1 MSIFSNDS
9 KKKKNARNAVPPP
22 PSFSAPNI
30 EEATVP
36 VSETSKELAYEK
48 TLADAAAEVANAV
61 TAKAEETKQAKLDE
75 ITPEG
80 QHIVVPAPVPTE
92 SNEFG
97 LPSDEA
103 VVIPT
108 PKKDLPVNFDSS
120 VVSGAG
126 IDGNITVP
134 GNLFV
139 GGRVNGHISAEGTVV
154 MDGSTVCGNI
164 KCHRLLRSHA
174 AAIVGNITA
183 DMVEL
188 DKGCSVKGDIYVD
201 SLLSSDGIIEG
212 KTVKAGTVKL
222 QENAAIKAE
231 IVADKMAVA
240 TGAKIDGNIQMHSC

>member
-9 KKKKNARNAVPPP
+9 KKKKNAQNAVPPP
-22 PSFSAPNI
+22 PSFSAPTI
-30 EEATVP
+30 AEASVP
-36 VSETSKELAYEK
+36 ASETSKELAHEK

-61 TAKAEETKQAKLDE
+61 AAKAEEIKQTKLDE
-75 ITPEG
+75 MTADSQPV
-80 QHIVVPAPVPTE
+80 VVPAPTE
-92 SNEFG
+92 TNEFG
-97 LPSDEA
+97 LPNDEP

-120 VVSGAG
+120 VAPGAG
-126 IDGNITVP
+126 VDGNITAP

-164 KCHRLLRSHA
+164 KCHRLLMSHA
-174 AAIVGNITA
+174 AAVVGNIAA
-183 DMVEL
+183 DLVML

-222 QENAAIKAE
+222 HENAAIKAE

-240 TGAKIDGNIQMHSC
+240 TGAKIDGNIQMRSC